1 MIEFSKSNFIV
12 KVNVD
17 SKISNLQ
24 NELESQDQFIPIGPF
39 DIDFTIKEIIDFN
52 LFGGYVEKFGQA
64 KDWVINIG
72 LKTKNQ
78 NLVLGADV
86 AKNVSGY
93 NLSRLMVGARGKL
106 GKINWVTFRTLP
118 IHKKQNYS
126 SQILNGLRLI
136 VLPEFIS
143 KIVQCLNDR
152 SIEFVVYEQ
161 ISVIDISSKDQLLDI
176 EKFIQIKYELI
187 DGISHLIAPDEKNSK
202 IIKRIKSNF
211 RF

>member
-1 MIEFSKSNFIV
+1 MIELSKSNFIV
-12 KVNVD
+12 KVNGD

-39 DIDFTIKEIIDFN
+39 NIDFTIKEIIDFN

-72 LKTKNQ
+72 LETKNQ

-86 AKNVSGY
+86 VKNVSGY
-93 NLSRLMVGARGKL
+93 NLSRLMVGARSKL

-126 SQILNGLRLI
+126 PQILNGLRLI

-143 KIVQCLNDR
+143 KIVQYLNDR

-161 ISVIDISSKDQLLDI
+161 ITVIDISSKDQLLEI
-176 EKFIQIKYELI
+176 KKFIQIKYKLI
-187 DGISHLIAPDEKNSK
+187 DGIPHLIAPEEKNSK
-202 IIKRIKSNF
+202 IIARIKSNF